1 MKKILTIFA
10 AALLS
15 ASAFLAGAQGQQLPN
30 DPAVRKGTLDNGLTY
45 YLGFWAIRKG
55 LLV

>member
-1 MKKILTIFA
+1 MKKILTIIA

-30 DPAVRKGTLDNGLTY
+30 DPAVRKGILDNGMT
-45 YLGFWAIRKG
+45 
-55 LLV
+55 